1 MVVEESDYFLI
12 PREPEMK
19 PQDSRDDRWAVGTE
33 QALIPNSPQLLTD
46 STDFQGSEY
55 QKVCLL
61 LLQLTLEHRCH
72 LMAFEDLVRRLILN
86 KKYHLGAAKT
96 CNSMNGLKLSTG

>member
-1 MVVEESDYFLI
+1 MGI
-12 PREPEMK
+12 
-19 PQDSRDDRWAVGTE
+19 G
-33 QALIPNSPQLLTD
+33 QAFIPNSPQVLTD
-46 STDFQGSEY
+46 SVDFQGPEY

-86 KKYHLGAAKT
+86 KKYHLGAAET
-96 CNSMNGLKLSTG
+96 CNSVDELTLSTGWSCHC